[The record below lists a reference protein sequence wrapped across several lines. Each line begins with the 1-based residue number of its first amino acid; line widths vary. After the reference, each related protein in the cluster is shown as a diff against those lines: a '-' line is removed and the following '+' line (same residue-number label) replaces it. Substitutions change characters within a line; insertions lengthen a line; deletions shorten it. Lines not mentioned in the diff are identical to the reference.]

1 VLLIV
6 KRFDNDSLD
15 AASKQDLDEIRKLVS
30 KLYLHLN
37 IEQFDAEREH
47 EIAQKLELVKNELVP
62 LEKVR
67 EELEL
72 KAKKHT
78 NRMIWLGLGMM
89 CVQMG
94 IMARLTWF
102 DYSWDIVEPIS
113 YFVSYSAVIGVYA
126 YFVLTRKVSRFDF
139 STVKQD

>member
-1 VLLIV
+1 M
-6 KRFDNDSLD
+6 LD
-15 AASKQDLDEIRKLVS
+15 ASSKQDLDEIRKLVS

-37 IEQFDAEREH
+37 VEQFDAEREH
-47 EIAQKLELVKNELVP
+47 EITRKMELVKNELIP
-62 LEKVR
+62 MEKVR

-126 YFVLTRKVSRFDF
+126 YFVLTRKVCFF
-139 STVKQD
+139 YFYCNLNLNQTN